1 MIIVAELRKRAR
13 HVVAPVLGAC
23 LMGYFCYHLV
33 QGERGVLAWLRLGN
47 ELREAQETSVVVR
60 ADRDALERRVSLLR
74 LDSLDRDLLDE
85 RARATLN
92 VARPNEI
99 ILLKR

>member
-23 LMGYFCYHLV
+23 LMGYFGYHLV
-33 QGERGVLAWLRLGN
+33 QGERGLLAWLRLDN
-47 ELREAQETSVVVR
+47 ELREAQATAAEVR
-60 ADRDALERRVSLLR
+60 RERDTLERRVSLLR
-74 LDSLDRDLLDE
+74 PDSLDRDLLDE

>member
-1 MIIVAELRKRAR
+1 MVIVAELKKRAR

-23 LMGYFCYHLV
+23 LMGYFGYHLV
-33 QGERGVLAWLRLGN
+33 QGDRGILAWFRLSH
-47 ELREAQETSVVVR
+47 ELREAA
-60 ADRDALERRVSLLR
+60 ADAAATRHERDALERRVSLLR
-74 LDSLDRDLLDE
+74 PDSLDRDLLDE

-92 VARPNEI
+92 VALPNEV